1 MGFQGKESHRTVI
14 VPLWGDRCH
23 ASARLSR
30 PPGGQT
36 WGPRQTAPRNLH
48 REPGHD
54 GGNLPCSTVSSQGQA
69 DPGWLHHSPVGQGGP
84 LPGSG
89 QLRPRQAPVGVA
101 GAGSELFTAAGAP
114 RAWAGRAGS
123 FSP

>member
-1 MGFQGKESHRTVI
+1 MVATYRV
-14 VPLWGDRCH
+14 L
-23 ASARLSR
+23 L
-30 PPGGQT
+30 
-36 WGPRQTAPRNLH
+36 
-48 REPGHD
+48 
-54 GGNLPCSTVSSQGQA
+54 CSTVSSQGQA
-69 DPGWLHHSPVGQGGP
+69 EPGWLHHSPVGQGGP